1 MFMDMQVLTVSSKGQ
16 IAIPVEMRKR
26 LSITSG
32 TRLVAYASGDVIM
45 LKIVKLPTIEDFD
58 VALSEAQNLAAASGL
73 NEDDVNTIIKSYR
86 QRRRIGK

>member
-1 MFMDMQVLTVSSKGQ
+1 MEMQVLTVSSKGQ

-26 LSITSG
+26 LSIESG

-58 VALSEAQNLAAASGL
+58 AALNEAQNLAASSGL
-73 NEDDVNTIIKSYR
+73 NEDDVNTVIKSYR
-86 QRRRIGK
+86 QRKRIGK

>member
-1 MFMDMQVLTVSSKGQ
+1 MAMQVLTVSSKGQ

-26 LSITSG
+26 LSIESG

-58 VALSEAQNLAAASGL
+58 AALNEAQNLAASSGL
-73 NEDDVNTIIKSYR
+73 NEDDVNTVIKSYR
-86 QRRRIGK
+86 QRKRIGK